1 MERGKRG
8 TLVLA
13 FFLIFLGVLFLVL
26 TLIPG
31 WNARLS
37 WPLIFFVLSA
47 GFLIPPI
54 VFPTLHRGLS
64 SLFIPGAILATL
76 GLIFTYNVISQDWS
90 SWAYAWLLISSGTGA
105 GLALASWY
113 GHWGRPATLTGIWI
127 MVASGAV
134 FAFFGFIF
142 GTAPMKILTAGMLI
156 LFGLLLVLRSI
167 RKK

>member
-1 MERGKRG
+1 MQRGKRG

-13 FFLIFLGVLFLVL
+13 FFLIFVGVLFLVL
-26 TLIPG
+26 TLVPG

-47 GFLIPPI
+47 GFMIPPL
-54 VFPTLHRGLS
+54 VFPKLRIGLS

-76 GLIFTYNVISQDWS
+76 GLIFTYNVISQDWG
-90 SWAYAWLLISSGTGA
+90 SWAYAWLLISSGIGA

-113 GHWGRPATLTGIWI
+113 GHWGKAATLTGIWI
-127 MVASGAV
+127 MVTSGAV

-142 GTAPMKILTAGMLI
+142 GTAIMKMVTAGLLI
-156 LFGLLLVLRSI
+156 LFGLLLVLRSL